1 MRITLKHQF
10 FDSILLL
17 LLVFSSGGL
26 LFVFHRNVMS
36 LVLFSLSLFLVIFAG
51 KKIKKSIFNNYLF
64 AFLVFLF
71 LFTFNYFF
79 SVGSQ
84 SVVKYTFH
92 LLNIVS
98 CIFILIH
105 FSNNRDLKYFQKR
118 IRFVL
123 RLVLYFSLVNFFLY
137 IFLKNFLT
145 PIYPS
150 PEKVLQTFHNLFF
163 YNTERS
169 SIDFFG
175 VDFVRNQGWFWEPGI
190 NQIYLNIL
198 LYLEGFVFKKNKKII
213 VLIVLAILT
222 TYSTTGIIIMIVLL
236 FFMFQ
241 KLIKKSPIL
250 MLLAFST
257 LIPFYY
263 IAKTNVEEKIETFSF
278 QKRYFDL
285 IQTISIAKDYPIT
298 GIGLDDTYFSEFRS
312 NYFIDNNFRESFEN
326 SISLELKGKST
337 DKGSTNSV
345 TFLMA
350 AMGLPIALF
359 LLFCLFKQQLFVQ
372 RKGLFMIIVI
382 VSVISEPLLLR
393 PFFLILIVSGLMS
406 FFRRF
411 TK

>member
-1 MRITLKHQF
+1 M
-10 FDSILLL
+10 
-17 LLVFSSGGL
+17 
-26 LFVFHRNVMS
+26 
-36 LVLFSLSLFLVIFAG
+36 
-51 KKIKKSIFNNYLF
+51 
-64 AFLVFLF
+64 
-71 LFTFNYFF
+71 
-79 SVGSQ
+79 
-84 SVVKYTFH
+84 
-92 LLNIVS
+92 
-98 CIFILIH
+98 
-105 FSNNRDLKYFQKR
+105 
-118 IRFVL
+118 
-123 RLVLYFSLVNFFLY
+123 
-137 IFLKNFLT
+137 
-145 PIYPS
+145 
-150 PEKVLQTFHNLFF
+150 
-163 YNTERS
+163 
-169 SIDFFG
+169 
-175 VDFVRNQGWFWEPGI
+175 RNQGWFWEPGI

-298 GIGLDDTYFSEFRS
+298 GIGLDDTYFIEFRS

-393 PFFLILIVSGLMS
+393 PFFLILIVSGMMS